1 MAREAMSIFLIE
13 PAGPGRRIAIRAEDL
28 FTDWRQALIIAPQLM
43 KIVGINFD
51 HMHMGDLLRMA
62 HEHPRAEIVGVCDE
76 APERMGTAA
85 ANFSIPPDRVFND
98 YRQCLER
105 TKPDIAIL
113 CPATARH
120 AEYVEKIAP
129 FGVHILIE
137 KPMAASLADADV
149 MIHAMEARG
158 KTLVINWPLAWY
170 PAHRTTK
177 RLIDEGMIG
186 DVIEVHYY
194 DGNRGPLY
202 HLADKIEVSDD
213 EVTRQKPHSWWYKR
227 ASGGGS
233 MLDYLGYGVT
243 LGTWFHNGRA
253 PIEVTTVID
262 EPAGLEVDEH
272 SVTVA
277 RYECGLSKY
286 ETRWG
291 AFTDPWTHQPQPK
304 CGFVIV
310 GTAGTISSY
319 DFEPVVRVQ
328 TKDNLAASE
337 IPVDRLKPPN
347 QNPIQYLIH
356 CLETGEPVAGPLSP
370 ALSRIGQRIVDTA
383 VISAREKRA
392 VRLVE

>member
-1 MAREAMSIFLIE
+1 
-13 PAGPGRRIAIRAEDL
+13 
-28 FTDWRQALIIAPQLM
+28 M

-62 HEHPRAEIVGVCDE
+62 HEHPRAEIVGICDE
-76 APERMGTAA
+76 APERMRTAS
-85 ANFSIPPDRVFND
+85 ANFSIPPDRVFTD

-105 TKPDIAIL
+105 TKPDVAIL

-120 AEYVEKIAP
+120 AEYVEKVAP
-129 FGVHILIE
+129 FGVHILVE
-137 KPMAASLADADV
+137 KPMAASLADADA
-149 MIHAMEARG
+149 MIRAMEAG
-158 KTLVINWPLAWY
+158 AKTLVINWPLAWY
-170 PAHRTTK
+170 PAHRTAK

-186 DVIEVHYY
+186 DVVEVHYY

-202 HLADKIEVSDD
+202 HLADKVAVSDE
-213 EVTRQKPHSWWYKR
+213 EVERQKPHSWWYKR

-233 MLDYLGYGVT
+233 LLDYLGYGVT

-253 PIEVTTVID
+253 PIEVTTVVD
-262 EPAGLEVDEH
+262 EPSRLEVDEH
-272 SVTVA
+272 SVTIA

-291 AFTDPWTHQPQPK
+291 AFTDPWTLQPQPK

-310 GTAGTISSY
+310 GRAGTISSY
-319 DFEPVVRVQ
+319 DFEPVLRVQ
-328 TKDNLAASE
+328 TKERPEAHE
-337 IPVDRLKPPN
+337 IPVDELKPPY

-356 CLETGEPVAGPLSP
+356 CLETSEPVTGPLSP
-370 ALSRIGQRIVDTA
+370 ALSRIGQQIVDTA

-392 VRLVE
+392 VKLVG